1 MEKELAACCDYV
13 IERIYEQTLGPIAY
27 RLCPMMRDRYTDSDA
42 SPLKKYMDFIADSP
56 VFKTF
61 ANRSKTSDSDAA
73 VDDFLQSYTFDPTN
87 ADEPF
92 VESSDPFDVMNETAI
107 ETVELY
113 KSTNTDMFAHV
124 RNKNMKDTSIPPFDL
139 SPTEGLYLVVGKCA
153 DMFQKLNIYRCV
165 LTFRSI
171 IAAYYRDM
179 RLQIQKEETTT
190 IDGMKYSQAA
200 SDASFLQVVSE
211 RVSVKQLESSFQT
224 WFLETFTK
232 YVDNDDLSNEKDQL
246 KVPDVQ
252 YQYFALLVVFT
263 IALSRVTDGNSDL
276 EKLIKYLISDTK
288 WNLVWQCVS
297 IILFGL
303 SNSQVRNVLRS
314 KPSIALPQ
322 PITHVIILFLCRH
335 CIILTMSINL

>member
-1 MEKELAACCDYV
+1 MEKELTGSSEYT

-27 RLCPMMRDRYTDSDA
+27 RLCPMMRDHYTDSDA
-42 SPLKKYMDFIADSP
+42 SPLEKYLDSIADSP

-61 ANRSKTSDSDAA
+61 ANRSKTSDSDNA
-73 VDDFLQSYTFDPTN
+73 VDDFLQSSTFDPTN

-92 VESSDPFDVMNETAI
+92 VESSDPFDVMNGTAI

-113 KSTNTDMFAHV
+113 KSTNTDMFAYV
-124 RNKNMKDTSIPPFDL
+124 RDKNMKDTSIPPYDL
-139 SPTEGLYLVVGKCA
+139 SPTEGLYLVVGKCS
-153 DMFQKLNIYRCV
+153 DMFQKNNIYRCV

-179 RLQIQKEETTT
+179 RFQIQKEETTT
-190 IDGMKYSQAA
+190 IDGLKSSQAA
-200 SDASFLQVVSE
+200 LDASFLLVVSG
-211 RVSVKQLESSFQT
+211 RVSVKQLEHSFQT

-232 YVDNDDLSNEKDQL
+232 YVDNNDLSNAKDQL

-252 YQYFALLVVFT
+252 YQYLALLVVYA
-263 IALSRVTDGNSDL
+263 IALSRVTNENTDL
-276 EKLIKYLISDTK
+276 EELIKYLISDTK
-288 WNLVWQCVS
+288 WNLVWQCVA

-314 KPSIALPQ
+314 
-322 PITHVIILFLCRH
+322 
-335 CIILTMSINL
+335 

>member
-1 MEKELAACCDYV
+1 MEKELTGSSEYT

-27 RLCPMMRDRYTDSDA
+27 RLCPMMRDHYTDSDA
-42 SPLKKYMDFIADSP
+42 SPLEKYMDSIADSP

-61 ANRSKTSDSDAA
+61 ANRSKTSDSDNA
-73 VDDFLQSYTFDPTN
+73 VDDFLQSSTFDPTN

-92 VESSDPFDVMNETAI
+92 VESSDPFDVMNGTAI

-113 KSTNTDMFAHV
+113 KSTNTDMFAYV
-124 RNKNMKDTSIPPFDL
+124 RDKNMKDTSIPPSDL
-139 SPTEGLYLVVGKCA
+139 SPTEGLYLVVGKCS
-153 DMFQKLNIYRCV
+153 DMFQKNNIYRCV

-179 RLQIQKEETTT
+179 RFQIQKEETTT
-190 IDGMKYSQAA
+190 IDGLKFSQAA
-200 SDASFLQVVSE
+200 LDASFLLVVSG
-211 RVSVKQLESSFQT
+211 RVSVKQLEHSFQT

-232 YVDNDDLSNEKDQL
+232 YVGNNDLSNAKDQL

-252 YQYFALLVVFT
+252 YQYLALLVVYA
-263 IALSRVTDGNSDL
+263 IALSRVTNENTDL
-276 EKLIKYLISDTK
+276 EELIKYLISDTK
-288 WNLVWQCVS
+288 WNLVWQCVA

-314 KPSIALPQ
+314 
-322 PITHVIILFLCRH
+322 
-335 CIILTMSINL
+335 